1 MDCAR
6 CREAIS
12 AGLDGEVDAV
22 EAAAADAHTARC
34 PGCATFAEEAAH
46 LNRVL
51 RVQLAAEVPDLSTQI
66 LARIGPAPPRSRWRL
81 VLRGALV
88 AVAAVQL
95 VLAVPPLLGLDAYL
109 HVGRELA
116 SWHLALGVGFL
127 LVAWQPVRAL
137 GLFPFVSVAAVAL
150 LLTATVDVAGGHA
163 SAVTEARHLVELAG
177 LALLWLLARGVTGL
191 RRAGG

>member
-22 EAAAADAHTARC
+22 ETAAADAHLASC
-34 PGCATFAEEAAH
+34 PACTGFATDATRV
-46 LNRVL
+46 NRRL
-51 RVQLAAEVPDLSTQI
+51 RVQLAAEVPDLSAQI
-66 LARIGPAPPRSRWRL
+66 LARLGPAPAPSRWRL
-81 VLRGALV
+81 ALRGGLAAV
-88 AVAAVQL
+88 AVVQL
-95 VLAVPPLLGLDAYL
+95 VLAIPPLLGLDAHL

-137 GLFPFVSVAAVAL
+137 GLFPFVSVAAAAL

-177 LALLWLLARGVTGL
+177 LVLLWSVARGVTGW